1 MCVFDGHVCESGT
14 STSWSTSA
22 FSGMTSTASA
32 SPASPSPSSSEA
44 SGTARPAVDACRTL
58 HTEETQL
65 QIAPMSRLGC
75 PLPAGRRD
83 VCNAGHVNARSPAA
97 QRRTVQFVLVWCT
110 CTIATRATRREAWV
124 TWIISGGTTLF
135 STSSFASCA
144 STSRTVSIICG
155 P

>member
-22 FSGMTSTASA
+22 PSGMTSTTSA
-32 SPASPSPSSSEA
+32 SLASPSSSSSEA

-65 QIAPMSRLGC
+65 QIASMSRLGC

-97 QRRTVQFVLVWCT
+97 QRRTVHFVLVWCT

-124 TWIISGGTTLF
+124 TWILSGGTTLL